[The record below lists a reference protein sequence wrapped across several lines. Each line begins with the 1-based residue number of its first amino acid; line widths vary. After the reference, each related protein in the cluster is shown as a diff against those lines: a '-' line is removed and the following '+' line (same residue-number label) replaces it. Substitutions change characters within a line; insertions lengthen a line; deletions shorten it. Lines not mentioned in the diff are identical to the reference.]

1 MDNLLQRTL
10 SFFMSSKLERQEKAL
25 FRAEK
30 RLSLM
35 LNDSTKA
42 KGTRHEIDSIM
53 SAIARNKKTHLWK
66 KGK

>member
-1 MDNLLQRTL
+1 
-10 SFFMSSKLERQEKAL
+10 MSSKLERQEKAL